1 MPNLGKILSAATKA
15 AAKSKPGLA
24 VRRANNTRKTKAQI
38 KAGVIPQSTSKELV
52 PVNRQVVKY
61 KGPMSKRKKAA
72 IVGGVAVLGATA
84 GNALGG
90 PTSSESGAGKGIK
103 TMSKSKGQ
111 PGAWDTG
118 KNGTGRTGRAK
129 PSGSGSSKSSGLSRS
144 GRSYT
149 AASGDSLWSIAEKT
163 VPKGKSV
170 TSWWLAIKKMNTVNG
185 KLRRLYSGTGVS
197 LPPGARRS

>member
-1 MPNLGKILSAATKA
+1 MPLSSVLSKVVQT
-15 AAKSKPGLA
+15 AAKTGKTAKKVAPKVKSKA
-24 VRRANNTRKTKAQI
+24 TI
-38 KAGVIPQSTSKELV
+38 KAGVLPKNPTRKQIAKDLKRSQPSLT
-52 PVNRQVVKY
+52 P
-61 KGPMSKRKKAA
+61 SKRSTYAK
-72 IVGGVAVLGATA
+72 IGGATLLGATA

-90 PTSSESGAGKGIK
+90 KTSSESGAGKGIR

-118 KNGTGRTGRAK
+118 KNGTGRTGPAK